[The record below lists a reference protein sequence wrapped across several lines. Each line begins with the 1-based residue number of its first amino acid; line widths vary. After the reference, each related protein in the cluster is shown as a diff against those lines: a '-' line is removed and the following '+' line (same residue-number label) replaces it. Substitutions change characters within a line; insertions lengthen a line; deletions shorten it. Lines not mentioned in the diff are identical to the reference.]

1 VDLST
6 GEVPSLRVH
15 QPGGSRQSSD
25 WDQMLQSQVR
35 GLLGYATKV
44 TQPHASTR
52 VASPG
57 PQP

>member
-1 VDLST
+1 
-6 GEVPSLRVH
+6 VPLLRVH
-15 QPGGSRQSSD
+15 QPGGSRHSSD
-25 WDQMLQSQVR
+25 WDQMLQPQVQ